1 MKIVIITGASD
12 GLGKAIAQKCVDDG
26 MKVVNISRS
35 KCPVG
40 GGRQHIV

>member
-1 MKIVIITGASD
+1 MKTVIITGASD
-12 GLGKAIAQKCVDDG
+12 GLGKAIASKCVENN

-35 KCPVG
+35 KCQVG